1 MTSATNILVF
11 KGDQNALKQ
20 QAISA
25 EGLVVVDFQASWCPS
40 CRLLAQQLPAIANDF
55 PNVLFLKADVD
66 EAKDLTATYEISA
79 IPHTKFF
86 RIQDNEL
93 RELGSVTGANVP
105 LIREQLRTNG
115 GSA

>member
-1 MTSATNILVF
+1 MASATNILVF

-40 CRLLAQQLPAIANDF
+40 CRQLSQQLPAIANDF

-66 EAKDLTATYEISA
+66 EAKDLSATYEISA
-79 IPHTKFF
+79 IPHLKFF
-86 RIQDNEL
+86 QMRDGQLHEL
-93 RELGSVTGANVP
+93 ASVTGANVP
-105 LIREQLRTNG
+105 RIRECLRTHAANP
-115 GSA
+115 